1 MNICRYLVFII
12 LFLMAGTARA
22 QQNQE
27 ISGSSPL
34 RLEIPAASDAETYTV
49 IPCGTTGMIIF
60 YQSIEV
66 DENQRIRWYFTL
78 YDKYLQ
84 PLWTKG
90 VPLLPGVSYRQSE
103 WSRDTLYLYFQT
115 DQKSK
120 EYGSKFQVVRA
131 ILKNSSFIIN
141 SGTLPDGAEY
151 SVFRKI
157 REKVYIALNV
167 RNDLAQL
174 AVVDLPTGTITL
186 TPMGAGGE
194 TAFLMMDIDTAA
206 GQVSALVQKYISK
219 KLSDNYLLRIDRNGT
234 ILSETQVNTISSER
248 QLSGGLFG
256 YPVPGEKLIAGTYVL
271 SHVLLSDQMKLPVQ
285 KSTGFFTTAFNG
297 DSQQSLYFYNFLDL
311 GSIKSILSER
321 DLMAL
326 RKKTMKKSRTDQETS
341 GDFYALLHEGYYH
354 KDKFIILA
362 ELFYPQYH
370 TETFSDYD
378 FYGRPI
384 TNTYSVFDG
393 FHFTSAVAAAFNKE
407 GILLWDQC
415 IEFRNLITTDLS
427 PKAVLYPQ
435 GNDYILAYL
444 SEGRVAS
451 KLFREK
457 QGEEKTEYSEI
468 ALPGNADKLLRESR
482 SRLLPW
488 YDNYFLASGYQEIK
502 DISKGNNAKRLVFYC
517 TKILAE

>member
-1 MNICRYLVFII
+1 MNICRYLVFI
-12 LFLMAGTARA
+12 LLVLMAGTIRA
-22 QQNQE
+22 QQEQE
-27 ISGSSPL
+27 ISGSPL
-34 RLEIPAASDAETYTV
+34 RIEIPATSDAETYTV
-49 IPCGTTGMIIF
+49 IPCGTTGMVIF

-66 DENQRIRWYFTL
+66 DESQRIRWYFTL
-78 YDKYLQ
+78 YDKHLQ

-90 VPLLPGVSYRQSE
+90 VPLLPGVAYRYSE
-103 WSRDTLYLYFQT
+103 LNRDTLFLYFQT
-115 DQKSK
+115 DQKSQ
-120 EYGSKFQVVRA
+120 ENGSKFQVVRA

-141 SGTLPDGAEY
+141 TGSLPGGSEY
-151 SVFRKI
+151 SGFRRI
-157 REKVYIALNV
+157 GEKVFIALNV
-167 RNDLAQL
+167 RNDIAQL
-174 AVVDLPTGTITL
+174 AVVDLPTGNIVL
-186 TPMGAGGE
+186 TPMGAGSQ
-194 TAFLMMDIDTAA
+194 TAFLMMDIDTAT
-206 GQVSALVQKYISK
+206 GQVTALVQKYISK
-219 KLSDNYLLRIDRNGT
+219 KLSDNYLLRINREGT
-234 ILSETQVNTISSER
+234 VLSETQVNTISSER

-271 SHVLLSDQMKLPVQ
+271 SQVLLSDQLKLPVK

-311 GSIKSILSER
+311 GSIKTILSER

-326 RKKTMKKSRTDQETS
+326 RKKTMKKGGTEQETS
-341 GDFYALLHEGYYH
+341 GDFYALLHQGFYH
-354 KDKFIILA
+354 KDEFIVVA

-407 GILLWDQC
+407 GILLWDHC

-427 PKAVLYPQ
+427 PKAVLYLQ
-435 GNDYILAYL
+435 GNDFIMAYL
-444 SEGRVAS
+444 SEGRIAS

-468 ALPGNADKLLRESR
+468 ALPGSADKLIRESR
-482 SRLLPW
+482 SRLVHW
-488 YDNYFLASGYQEIK
+488 YDNYFLASGYQDIK